1 MELGLI
7 GTAVKALRKRFL
19 ANVLAATTIALG
31 VGASTAVFTVANAV
45 LLRPLPYKDPNRIV
59 IASMDLRKRD
69 VRNVRLSF
77 ANLAD
82 LRDQTK
88 STFEDFAGV
97 ETTQRAIV
105 QTENGTPEQ
114 ISVAGVTPNF
124 FRLLGAN
131 IAYGR
136 DFSDQDGLPQPP
148 RSLWTAPQTPPLPYI
163 GILSY
168 EYFVRR
174 YGGNPAILGHPAL
187 PPGQPSAIIVG
198 VLAPGF
204 KLYFP
209 PEDGIDAT
217 PDVWAANRLRY
228 DPTNRI
234 GGSMYVV
241 GRLNHGVPLEL
252 AQASADGVA
261 ARIRGVCP
269 ICATA
274 GFSIR
279 IQLIRQQLAAAVRP
293 AILALLGS
301 GIFLLLI
308 AYANVTNLALVSL
321 SVRERELAV
330 RAALGATCW
339 RLLRSLIVEAV
350 LLAGTGAVAGL
361 MLAAIAIRSL
371 RTFGPADIPR
381 LDTARI
387 DFHVLGFAALAAFIA
402 VIVVVLAPAWRI
414 SRSELMD
421 SLHPASQHAGLSKSS
436 SLRKSVVVL
445 EIALAFVLL
454 IGSGLM
460 FRSFLALQRI
470 DPGFDSHGL
479 LTFQVL
485 GINRDQNSP
494 EKRAAIIQ
502 EIRQQLQA
510 IPGVQ
515 SVTGCDRFPL
525 AGGFFGVVRWGTDEA
540 LSDASKYQEADQEEV
555 LPGYFETMHI
565 PVLEGRTF
573 TDADNVPGR
582 KLLIVDEFLAKKAFP
597 GQSAVGKRILVH
609 IRTPDVEWVQVIGVV
624 QHVRATSLAEPG
636 REQIYITGGFEEA
649 GIVDSWAARITGQP
663 VQYEHEVRAAVKR
676 IDSTVLVTGILPAD
690 ALIDEAQTTTRFT
703 LLLIGSFGMIAGLL
717 AGIGIYGVL
726 SSAVRQRTAEI
737 GIRIALGA
745 KKRQILELV
754 LNEGFRLMLI
764 GLSIGLAG
772 SFVLTR
778 LMSAILVGT
787 KPTDPLTFVSI
798 AGLFF
803 LIAASAAILPAMRAS
818 SLDPADIL
826 RHE

>member
-1 MELGLI
+1 
-7 GTAVKALRKRFL
+7 
-19 ANVLAATTIALG
+19 
-31 VGASTAVFTVANAV
+31 
-45 LLRPLPYKDPNRIV
+45 
-59 IASMDLRKRD
+59 
-69 VRNVRLSF
+69 
-77 ANLAD
+77 
-82 LRDQTK
+82 
-88 STFEDFAGV
+88 
-97 ETTQRAIV
+97 
-105 QTENGTPEQ
+105 
-114 ISVAGVTPNF
+114 
-124 FRLLGAN
+124 
-131 IAYGR
+131 
-136 DFSDQDGLPQPP
+136 
-148 RSLWTAPQTPPLPYI
+148 
-163 GILSY
+163 
-168 EYFVRR
+168 
-174 YGGNPAILGHPAL
+174 
-187 PPGQPSAIIVG
+187 
-198 VLAPGF
+198 
-204 KLYFP
+204 
-209 PEDGIDAT
+209 
-217 PDVWAANRLRY
+217 
-228 DPTNRI
+228 
-234 GGSMYVV
+234 
-241 GRLNHGVPLEL
+241 
-252 AQASADGVA
+252 
-261 ARIRGVCP
+261 
-269 ICATA
+269 
-274 GFSIR
+274 
-279 IQLIRQQLAAAVRP
+279 
-293 AILALLGS
+293 LALLGS

-339 RLLRSLIVEAV
+339 RLLRSLIVDAV
-350 LLAGTGAVAGL
+350 LPAGTGVVAGL
-361 MLAAIAIRSL
+361 VLAAIAIREL

-387 DFHVLGFAALAAFIA
+387 DFHVLGFAALAAFIV
-402 VIVVVLAPAWRI
+402 VIFVVLAPAWRI

-515 SVTGCDRFPL
+515 SVTACNPFPL
-525 AGGFFGVVRWGTDEA
+525 AGGVGPIRWGTDEA
-540 LSDASKYQEADQEEV
+540 LSDASKYQAADEELV

-565 PVLEGRTF
+565 PVLDGRTF

-582 KLLIVDEFLAKKAFP
+582 KLLIVDEFLAKKAFH
-597 GQSAVGKRILVH
+597 GQTAVGKRILVH
-609 IRTPDVEWVQVIGVV
+609 INTPDAEWVQVIGVV
-624 QHVRATSLAEPG
+624 RHVRATSLAEPG
-636 REQIYITGGFEEA
+636 REQIYITGGFAES
-649 GIVDSWAARITGQP
+649 GFVHYWAARITGQP
-663 VQYEHEVRAAVKR
+663 VQYEHEVQAAVKR
-676 IDSTVLVTGILPAD
+676 IDSTLLVTGILPAD

-703 LLLIGSFGMIAGLL
+703 LLLIGSFGMMAGLL

-778 LMSAILVGT
+778 LMSASLVGT

>member
-7 GTAVKALRKRFL
+7 GTALKALRKRFL

-69 VRNVRLSF
+69 VRNVRFSF

-114 ISVAGVTPNF
+114 ISGASVTPNF

-209 PEDGIDAT
+209 PEDEIDAT
-217 PDVWAANRLRY
+217 PDLWVANRSRY
-228 DPTNRI
+228 D

-241 GRLNHGVPLEL
+241 GRLRHGVPLEE
-252 AQASADGVA
+252 AQASADVVA
-261 ARIRGVCP
+261 ARMREVCP
-269 ICATA
+269 FCANA
-274 GFSIR
+274 GLSLR

-361 MLAAIAIRSL
+361 VLAAIAIRSL

-387 DFHVLGFAALAAFIA
+387 DFHVLGFAALAAFIV
-402 VIVVVLAPAWRI
+402 VIFVVLAPAWRI

-421 SLHPASQHAGLSKSS
+421 SLHRGSQHAGLSRSS

-485 GINRDQNSP
+485 GVNRDQNSL
-494 EKRAAIIQ
+494 EKRAALIQ

-525 AGGFFGVVRWGTDEA
+525 ARGFFGVIRWGTDEA

-565 PVLEGRTF
+565 PVLDGRTF
-573 TDADNVPGR
+573 TDADNVAGR
-582 KLLIVDEFLAKKAFP
+582 KLLIVDEFLARKAFP

-624 QHVRATSLAEPG
+624 RHVRATSLAEPG

-663 VQYEHEVRAAVKR
+663 VQYEQAVRAAVKSV
-676 IDSTVLVTGILPAD
+676 DSTLLVTGILPAD

-726 SSAVRQRTAEI
+726 SSAARQRTAEI

-803 LIAASAAILPAMRAS
+803 LIAVSAAILPAMRAS
-818 SLDPADIL
+818 SLDPADTL

>member
-1 MELGLI
+1 MALGLI

-19 ANVLAATTIALG
+19 ANVLAAITIALG

-45 LLRPLPYKDPNRIV
+45 LLRPLPYKDANRIV
-59 IASMDLRKRD
+59 IASIDLRKRN
-69 VRNVRLSF
+69 VRNYPFSG
-77 ANLAD
+77 ANLFD

-88 STFEDFAGV
+88 STFEGFAGV
-97 ETTQRAIV
+97 ETERTFV
-105 QTENGTPEQ
+105 QTEDGTPEQ
-114 ISVAGVTPNF
+114 ISVARVTTDF
-124 FRLLGAN
+124 FRLLGAK

-136 DFSDQDGLPQPP
+136 DFSGQDGLPQPP
-148 RSLWTAPQTPPLPYI
+148 RSPSTTPQMAPARLPYI
-163 GILSY
+163 GIISY

-174 YGGNPAILGHPAL
+174 YGGSPAILGHPAL
-187 PPGQPSAIIVG
+187 FRLGQPGPIIVG

-209 PEDGIDAT
+209 PEDGIDAA
-217 PDVWAANRLRY
+217 PDVWVANRLRY
-228 DPTNRI
+228 DPDDRI

-241 GRLNHGVPLEL
+241 GKLKHGVPLEL

-261 ARIRGVCP
+261 ARIREVCS

-350 LLAGTGAVAGL
+350 LPAGTGAVAGL
-361 MLAAIAIRSL
+361 VVAAIAIREL

-387 DFHVLGFAALAAFIA
+387 DFHVLGFAALAAFIV
-402 VIVVVLAPAWRI
+402 VIFVFLALAWRI
-414 SRSELMD
+414 PRSELMD

-479 LTFQVL
+479 LSFQIL
-485 GINRDQNSP
+485 GINIDKNSL

-515 SVTGCDRFPL
+515 SVTASVAFPL
-525 AGGFFGVVRWGTDEA
+525 TGGSGPIRWGTDEA
-540 LSDASKYQEADQEEV
+540 LSDPSKYQVADYNLV
-555 LPGYFETMHI
+555 LPGYFDTMYI
-565 PVLEGRTF
+565 PVLDGRTF
-573 TDADNVPGR
+573 TDADDVPGR

-609 IRTPDVEWVQVIGVV
+609 INTPDPEWVQVIGVV
-624 QHVRATSLAEPG
+624 RHVRATSLAEPG
-636 REQIYITGGFEEA
+636 REQIYITGGFVES
-649 GIVDSWAARITGQP
+649 GFMYYWAARITGQP
-663 VQYEHEVRAAVKR
+663 VQ
-676 IDSTVLVTGILPAD
+676 
-690 ALIDEAQTTTRFT
+690 
-703 LLLIGSFGMIAGLL
+703 
-717 AGIGIYGVL
+717 
-726 SSAVRQRTAEI
+726 
-737 GIRIALGA
+737 
-745 KKRQILELV
+745 
-754 LNEGFRLMLI
+754 
-764 GLSIGLAG
+764 
-772 SFVLTR
+772 
-778 LMSAILVGT
+778 
-787 KPTDPLTFVSI
+787 
-798 AGLFF
+798 
-803 LIAASAAILPAMRAS
+803 
-818 SLDPADIL
+818 
-826 RHE
+826 

>member
-1 MELGLI
+1 MALGLF
-7 GTAVKALRKRFL
+7 GSVVKVLRKRFVV
-19 ANVLAATTIALG
+19 NVLAATTIALG
-31 VGASTAVFTVANAV
+31 VGASTAVFSVANAV
-45 LLRPLPYKDPNRIV
+45 LLRPLPYKDSNRIV
-59 IASMDLRKRD
+59 IASIDLRKRD
-69 VRNVRLSF
+69 VRDVPFSS
-77 ANLAD
+77 ADLAD
-82 LRDQTK
+82 LRDETK

-97 ETTQRAIV
+97 EKTGHAMF

-114 ISVAGVTPNF
+114 INFAGVTTNF
-124 FRLLGAN
+124 FHLLGAN

-148 RSLWTAPQTPPLPYI
+148 RSLWTAPQTPPLPYM

-174 YGGNPAILGHPAL
+174 YGGNPAILGHPMFL
-187 PPGQPSAIIVG
+187 SGQPGPIIVG

-209 PEDGIDAT
+209 PEDEIDAT
-217 PDVWAANRLRY
+217 PDVCVANRLRY
-228 DPTNRI
+228 DPANRAA
-234 GGSMYVV
+234 GLMHVV
-241 GRLNHGVPLEL
+241 GKLKHGVPLEL
-252 AQASADGVA
+252 AQANADAVA
-261 ARIRGVCP
+261 ARIREVCP
-269 ICATA
+269 DCATE
-274 GFSIR
+274 GFSFR
-279 IQLIRQQLAAAVRP
+279 IQLIRRQLAAAVRP

-308 AYANVTNLALVSL
+308 AYANVANLALVSL

-350 LLAGTGAVAGL
+350 LPAGTGTVTGL
-361 MLAAIAIRSL
+361 VLAAIAIRAL

-381 LDTARI
+381 LDTVRI
-387 DFHVLGFAALAAFIA
+387 DLHVLGFAAVAAFLV
-402 VIVVVLAPAWRI
+402 VIVIVLAPAWRI

-421 SLHPASQHAGLSKSS
+421 SLHPASQHAGLSRSS

-485 GINRDQNSP
+485 GVNRDQNSL
-494 EKRAAIIQ
+494 EKRAAIIE

-510 IPGVQ
+510 LPGIQ
-515 SVTGCDRFPL
+515 SVTACDPFPL
-525 AGGFFGVVRWGTDEA
+525 AGGFGTIRWGTDEA
-540 LSDASKYQEADQEEV
+540 LSDASKDQVADQETV
-555 LPGYFETMHI
+555 LPGYFETMHT
-565 PVLEGRTF
+565 PLLEGRTF
-573 TDADNVPGR
+573 ADADNVPGR

-597 GQSAVGKRILVH
+597 GQSAVGKRILVPT
-609 IRTPDVEWVQVIGVV
+609 RTGAEGVQVIGVV
-624 QHVRATSLAEPG
+624 RHVRATSLAEPG
-636 REQIYITGGFEEA
+636 REQIYVTGGLDEI
-649 GIVDSWAARITGQP
+649 GSVRNWAARITGQP
-663 VQYEHEVRAAVKR
+663 VQYEQAVRAAVKR
-676 IDSTVLVTGILPAD
+676 IDSTLLVTGMRPAD

-717 AGIGIYGVL
+717 AGLGIYGVL
-726 SSAVRQRTAEI
+726 WSAVRQRTAEI
-737 GIRIALGA
+737 GIRIAIGA
-745 KKRQILELV
+745 KKRQILQLV

-764 GLSIGLAG
+764 GLSIGLAT
-772 SFVLTR
+772 SFVLTL
-778 LMSAILVGT
+778 LMRALLVGT
-787 KPTDPLTFVSI
+787 KPADPLTFVSI
-798 AGLFF
+798 AGVFF
-803 LIAASAAILPAMRAS
+803 VIAASAAIIPAMRAS

>member
-31 VGASTAVFTVANAV
+31 VGASTALFTVANAV

-69 VRNVRLSF
+69 VRNVRFSF

-174 YGGNPAILGHPAL
+174 YGGNPAILGHPAFPL
-187 PPGQPSAIIVG
+187 GQPGPIIVG

-217 PDVWAANRLRY
+217 PDVWAATRSRY
-228 DPTNRI
+228 DRDGESI
-234 GGSMYVV
+234 YVV
-241 GRLNHGVPLEL
+241 GKLRHGVPLEE
-252 AQASADGVA
+252 AQASADVVA
-261 ARIRGVCP
+261 ARIREVCP
-269 ICATA
+269 FCATA
-274 GFSIR
+274 GFSLR

-350 LLAGTGAVAGL
+350 LLAGTGTVAGL

-387 DFHVLGFAALAAFIA
+387 DFHVLGFAALAAFIV

-421 SLHPASQHAGLSKSS
+421 SLHRASQHAGLSRSS

-460 FRSFLALQRI
+460 FRSFLVLQRI

-485 GINRDQNSP
+485 GVNRDQNSL
-494 EKRAAIIQ
+494 EKRAALIQ

-525 AGGFFGVVRWGTDEA
+525 ARGFFGVVRWGTDEA

-565 PVLEGRTF
+565 PVLDGRTF

-663 VQYEHEVRAAVKR
+663 VQYEQAVRAAVKGV
-676 IDSTVLVTGILPAD
+676 DSTLLVTGILPAD

-737 GIRIALGA
+737 GIRVALGA

-787 KPTDPLTFVSI
+787 KPADPLTFVSI